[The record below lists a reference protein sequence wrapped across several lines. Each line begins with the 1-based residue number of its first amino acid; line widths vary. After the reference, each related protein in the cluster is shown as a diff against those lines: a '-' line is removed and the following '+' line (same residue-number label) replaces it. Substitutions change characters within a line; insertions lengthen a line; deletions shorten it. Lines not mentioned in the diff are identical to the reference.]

1 LADIDLDRGVIS
13 VRQQLVALGGVVSFA
28 PPKTASGA
36 RRVELDAHTVGVL
49 LDQRLRQDTGR
60 QAWGDAYQDHGLVF
74 ARADGQAL
82 PPNMVTKRFM
92 ELCEAAGVRR
102 VRLHD
107 LRHGAASLR
116 LAAGADIGL
125 VSKILG
131 HSTTSITAYTYS
143 HLLDGWAERPR
154 SGPPR
159 WCRGLPGDWR
169 APFGLPIVTPAAP
182 TRGRSSES
190 AGHSGCSW
198 CPRWGSNPHLADLR
212 VQHHSYCGLYL

>member
-1 LADIDLDRGVIS
+1 
-13 VRQQLVALGGVVSFA
+13 
-28 PPKTASGA
+28 
-36 RRVELDAHTVGVL
+36 
-49 LDQRLRQDTGR
+49 
-60 QAWGDAYQDHGLVF
+60 
-74 ARADGQAL
+74 
-82 PPNMVTKRFM
+82 
-92 ELCEAAGVRR
+92 
-102 VRLHD
+102 VRLHH

-198 CPRWGSNPHLADLR
+198 CPPVGVEPTLGGFKGAASQLLWPLPVTMPSLRPPLAPPVD
-212 VQHHSYCGLYL
+212 HG